1 MSTTNFM
8 KILATAVSE
17 INQGLVNSYVQK
29 FNKQKESL
37 SLTSAQESLKQKIAL
52 KKAEVKKLEDE
63 FEALDPSITYEERDQ
78 ANNQGVQICNL
89 RRQSDV
95 EVKKELDTDPVTT
108 NILEFQNIAER
119 FKGMMNLAVGGKEQ
133 RNILLQFYTLD
144 WKSLGIDVPCDL
156 NISNIKIENGVII
169 SDSTKL
175 LK

>member
-8 KILATAVSE
+8 KILMTAIGE
-17 INQGLVNSYVQK
+17 INQGLINKYVTK
-29 FNKQKESL
+29 FNELKGSQSVTAEQAKLKDLIAQKKSE
-37 SLTSAQESLKQKIAL
+37 LKQ
-52 KKAEVKKLEDE
+52 LEE
-63 FEALDPSITYEERDQ
+63 KFEALDPSITYEERDE
-78 ANNQGVQICNL
+78 ANNNGIQICNL
-89 RRQSDV
+89 RRQSDIQA
-95 EVKKELDTDPVTT
+95 KKELDEAPECT